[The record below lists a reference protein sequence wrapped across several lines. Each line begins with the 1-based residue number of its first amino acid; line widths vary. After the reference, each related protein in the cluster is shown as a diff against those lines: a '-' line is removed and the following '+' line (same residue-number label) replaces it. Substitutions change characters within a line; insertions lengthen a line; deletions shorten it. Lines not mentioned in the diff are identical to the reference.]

1 MFHYPGVVTIFCIVG
16 SSSLWLKAPL
26 PLKLTAAKNGRCQ
39 ATTHPEE
46 DPWMLSGQIAIFHHW
61 FPWNS
66 RGPVSLTFTTIWGPI
81 GRYNLTKYLSIL
93 KDLPT
98 SESLTQI
105 SQGAVSGKSLGLD
118 PEHMEFDIKKQQL
131 KTTKHNEIESA
142 CVRCKP
148 KKTSNI

>member
-61 FPWNS
+61 FP
-66 RGPVSLTFTTIWGPI
+66 
-81 GRYNLTKYLSIL
+81 
-93 KDLPT
+93 
-98 SESLTQI
+98 
-105 SQGAVSGKSLGLD
+105 
-118 PEHMEFDIKKQQL
+118 
-131 KTTKHNEIESA
+131 
-142 CVRCKP
+142 
-148 KKTSNI
+148 

>member
-1 MFHYPGVVTIFCIVG
+1 MVEST
-16 SSSLWLKAPL
+16 PL

-39 ATTHPEE
+39 ATRHPESKYFTIGFPE
-46 DPWMLSGQIAIFHHW
+46 IAG
-61 FPWNS
+61 
-66 RGPVSLTFTTIWGPI
+66 GPCPLLFTTIWGPI

-98 SESLTQI
+98 SESLIQI
-105 SQGAVSGKSLGLD
+105 SQGPVSGKSLGLD

-148 KKTSNI
+148 KKNI